1 MWVDTSYQT
10 PPTLH
15 LNHILS
21 ARVRSGRISLPVEGP
36 FGYTR
41 LKHIQG
47 VPAGG
52 DAGGFSVQRLQVIDS
67 LIDRIVTVRQ
77 GGGEEPTT
85 RSYEALAAELHRAIR
100 GSGSHTAG
108 LGVSEVGTFLS
119 MLV

>member
-1 MWVDTSYQT
+1 MRVDTSYQS

-15 LNHILS
+15 LNQILS
-21 ARVRSGRISLPVEGP
+21 ARVRAGRISLPVDGP

-47 VPAGG
+47 VPSGG

-77 GGGEEPTT
+77 AGGDEPTS
-85 RSYEALAAELHRAIR
+85 RNYEALAAELHRAIR
-100 GSGSHTAG
+100 GRGTHAAG
-108 LGVSEVGTFLS
+108 LGVSDVGTFLS